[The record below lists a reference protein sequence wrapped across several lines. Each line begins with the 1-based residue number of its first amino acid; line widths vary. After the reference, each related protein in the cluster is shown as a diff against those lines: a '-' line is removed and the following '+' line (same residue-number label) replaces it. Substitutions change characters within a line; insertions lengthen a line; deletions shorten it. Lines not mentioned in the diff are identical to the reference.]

1 MEKTIAMCSIIFS
14 ICVLSIGCYIYFIE
28 RNKKWIPVNA
38 DIIRIQVIKK
48 IEAPTTT
55 PISASTKVPTT
66 APTPT
71 PTKSTSKLSVKFAFK
86 VGSADYHPVFN
97 DDLLEIKKNDIR
109 KDLIKNKKLLIY
121 YDVENP
127 NISYIKRPN
136 DGITFIFFGL
146 ILFIISILF
155 LNSIKVCKKIP
166 QLEIKKL
173 I

>member
-1 MEKTIAMCSIIFS
+1 MEKTIAICSIMFS
-14 ICVLSIGCYIYFIE
+14 LCILIIGCYIYFIG

-38 DIIRIQVIKK
+38 DILRIQVIKK
-48 IEAPTTT
+48 LGTPTSPITSPTTTSTKETTT
-55 PISASTKVPTT
+55 PI
-66 APTPT
+66 
-71 PTKSTSKLSVKFAFK
+71 KSTSKLSVKFGFK

-146 ILFIISILF
+146 ILLIISILF
-155 LNSIKVCKKIP
+155 LNSIKVCTKIP
-166 QLEIKKL
+166 QVEIKKL